1 MPGGDGQVEAI
12 RELTGGRGVD
22 AAFDIV
28 GAAPTIKTAQAC
40 MAQGGRLT
48 VVGIAGG
55 VTEWSFFSTP
65 YESSITNTYWGTI
78 EDLYNVAAMYRAGQI
93 RPDIERFGM
102 DDALEAYRRLESGE
116 LSGRAIVTPHG

>member
-1 MPGGDGQVEAI
+1 MKPEAMKQAEENGAVTVPGGEGQVEAI

-55 VTEWSFFSTP
+55 VNEISEEWCVGEECVSTGK
-65 YESSITNTYWGTI
+65 YKGSQ
-78 EDLYNVAAMYRAGQI
+78 D
-93 RPDIERFGM
+93 
-102 DDALEAYRRLESGE
+102 
-116 LSGRAIVTPHG
+116 HKKK

>member
-1 MPGGDGQVEAI
+1 MKPEAMKEAEENGAGTVTGGEGQVEAI
-12 RELTGGRGVD
+12 RERTGGRGVD

-55 VTEWSFFSTP
+55 VTEWSFFATP
-65 YESSITNTYWGTI
+65 YESTITNTYWGTI
-78 EDLYNVAAMYRAGQI
+78 EDLHNVADKNR
-93 RPDIERFGM
+93 RESCRERDCQFG
-102 DDALEAYRRLESGE
+102 
-116 LSGRAIVTPHG
+116 